1 MQLRLKTALLLA
13 PLFLTFWAQVAEP
26 HFAAGSGPMK
36 FTCKMRNRQ
45 YLEHFIRLA
54 TEDLPCQKH
63 VGKDPTIVRYRTS
76 GLENLCGGLNAR
88 FTLNMGFKQQNMYY
102 SDI

>member
-1 MQLRLKTALLLA
+1 
-13 PLFLTFWAQVAEP
+13 
-26 HFAAGSGPMK
+26 
-36 FTCKMRNRQ
+36 MRDPQ

-63 VGKDPTIVRYRTS
+63 VGKDPTSVRYRTS